1 MACCL
6 LSRIIRFPGTDM
18 LEVSDLTKSFGTA
31 KVLQQVHFAV
41 PQGMLAA
48 ILGAS
53 GSGKTTLL
61 RLIAGFLQPD
71 AGEVRLDGKVMA
83 SSSASLPPERRGIG
97 YVAQEG
103 ALFPHLTVAQNI
115 AFGLAR
121 AARKD
126 MARIEQLLAIV
137 GLPAHYGQRPPQA
150 LSGGEQQRVAL
161 ARALAPNPRLLLL
174 DEPFSALD
182 AGLRAETRAAV
193 GAALKAAGT
202 TAILVTHDQ
211 DEALSMGQKI
221 GVMQRGCL
229 AQWAEPEVL
238 YRHPANPE
246 VAGFVGEAVFL
257 SGEADGMQAN
267 CPLGL
272 VALFA
277 QPPTK
282 TVKLM
287 LRPEQIKISS
297 SETGAKARVIKI
309 VYYGHDAALTLQ
321 LCQDE
326 SVRVRARVP
335 GDGIPEVGGE
345 VNITVT
351 GPVMAYPAE

>member
-1 MACCL
+1 
-6 LSRIIRFPGTDM
+6 M
-18 LEVSDLTKSFGTA
+18 LEISGLSKNFGAVPVLKEIDLT
-31 KVLQQVHFAV
+31 V

-71 AGEVRLDGKVMA
+71 SGRIKLGQTMIATKAR
-83 SSSASLPPERRGIG
+83 SLRPEQRGIG

-115 AFGLAR
+115 SFGLKR
-121 AARKD
+121 RQRKNKT
-126 MARIEQLLAIV
+126 RVEELLAMV

-161 ARALAPNPRLLLL
+161 ARALAPNPNLLLL

-193 GAALKAAGT
+193 AATLAAVNA

-211 DEALSMGQKI
+211 GEALSMGRMV
-221 GVMQRGCL
+221 GVMQQGRL
-229 AQWAEPEVL
+229 AQWAAPEIL
-238 YRHPANPE
+238 YRHPASPD
-246 VAGFVGEAVFL
+246 VARFLGEAVFL
-257 SGEADGMQAN
+257 PGEAGGGQAL
-267 CPLGL
+267 CALGR
-272 VALFA
+272 VELFSPA
-277 QPPTK
+277 FHGP
-282 TVKLM
+282 VNLM
-287 LRPEQIKISS
+287 IRPEQIKID
-297 SETGAKARVIKI
+297 GQAAQARAQVLQ
-309 VYYGHDAALTLQ
+309 VTYYGHDASLALR

-326 SVRVRARVP
+326 AQVLTARVP
-335 GDGIPEVGGE
+335 GLEIPKVGEEIG
-345 VNITVT
+345 ITVK
-351 GPVMAYPAE
+351 GPVVAYPAQ